1 MYSMMALHN
10 IILPYTFRTLIL
22 VLFVSAASCAF
33 VVKAH
38 TRRTTIRHTSRHE
51 ALPPPQVDV
60 DTTSSHFWIA
70 DGIDGVINVDNTASM
85 LGSLG
90 EGLRTVAIGITVVIF
105 FLAGFAYFTAAIL
118 IPKAAEQLELEAKEL
133 APQLWE
139 EYSAKL
145 APGETLAS
153 RPDLLQELGNKIT
166 PLIEQKIRRE
176 QEERRGFSEDGVDAA
191 ISESSSPPPL
201 VIESEQSL
209 PPPPPLVIESEQSS
223 PPPPPPQVI
232 ESEQVVS
239 SSSSSS
245 QSSSSSRSTSTSSTV
260 LDAEVVPDETS
271 TDSNKT

>member
-1 MYSMMALHN
+1 MMALHN

-33 VVKAH
+33 VVKPH
-38 TRRTTIRHTSRHE
+38 TRRTTIRHTSTRTFSRHE
-51 ALPPPQVDV
+51 ALPLPQVDV

-90 EGLRTVAIGITVVIF
+90 EGLRTVTIGITVVVF

-118 IPKAAEQLELEAKEL
+118 IPKAAEQLELAAKEL

-153 RPDLLQELGNKIT
+153 RPDLLQELGNKMT
-166 PLIEQKIRRE
+166 PLIEQKIRRDKE
-176 QEERRGFSEDGVDAA
+176 PRGFSDDGVDAA

-201 VIESEQSL
+201 VVESEQSS
-209 PPPPPLVIESEQSS
+209 PPPPPIVIESEQSS
-223 PPPPPPQVI
+223 SPPPPQVI

-239 SSSSSS
+239 SSSSS
-245 QSSSSSRSTSTSSTV
+245 QSTSTSSTV